1 MILFL
6 LICSLIVIALLE
18 RLSLRGVR
26 RRLYV
31 TFSAD
36 MDLVEPGEVV
46 TLRYSVC
53 NTGRFPILCG
63 GFALQFDEAV
73 TVREEA
79 AWSARHVTPSFSGPR
94 VDYHFYLLPR
104 RRFTG
109 KLRLSL
115 KKRGVIDLGTCY
127 LETGDLLGLRS
138 AVNAR
143 DIGIRVV
150 CTAPCVPLDKP
161 ETLGG
166 LLGNVSV
173 RRFIHEDPSMLLG
186 YRDYTGREPM
196 KQISW
201 FQTAKA
207 GQLTVRVYDHTVDHD
222 VTLLVNMQASARHV
236 SERCLSLTRT
246 VCELLETGKIP
257 YAIRTNGDLQSLHE
271 GLGRSHLH
279 FILRRIGIS
288 RLACYR
294 SFPDLVEQ
302 CIAHRGG
309 TADSFIIITPAL
321 SAAGEQALRRLQA
334 FSDTK
339 ICVLYGEEERT

>member
-1 MILFL
+1 MIIFV
-6 LICSLIVIALLE
+6 LICSLIVIAVLE
-18 RLSLRGVR
+18 RLSRREDL

-36 MDLVEPGEVV
+36 MDLVEPGEIV
-46 TLRYSVC
+46 TLRYTVC
-53 NTGRFPILCG
+53 NTGRLPLLFV
-63 GFALQFDEAV
+63 GFALQFDDAV
-73 TVREEA
+73 AIREDTL
-79 AWSARHVTPSFSGPR
+79 WTARHVTHSFSGER

-104 RRFTG
+104 RMFSG
-109 KLRLSL
+109 KLHLSL
-115 KKRGVIDLGTCY
+115 KKRGVIDLGNCY
-127 LETGDLLGLRS
+127 LETGDLLGLQS
-138 AVNAR
+138 AVR
-143 DIGIRVV
+143 SREIGVRIV

-166 LLGNVSV
+166 FLGNVSV

-207 GQLTVRVYDHTVDHD
+207 GQLTVRVYDHTVDHN
-222 VTLLVNMQASARHV
+222 VTLLVNMQAGNPRI

-246 VCELLETGKIP
+246 VCEQLEAGKVP
-257 YAIRTNGDLQSLHE
+257 YALCSNGDLQSLQE

-288 RLACYR
+288 RLAPYR
-294 SFPDLVEQ
+294 SFSALVDQ
-302 CIAHRGG
+302 CIARRRG
-309 TADSFIIITPAL
+309 ADSYIVITPSL
-321 SAAGEQALRRLQA
+321 NGAGEKALQRLQA
-334 FSDTK
+334 VSDTRV
-339 ICVLYGEEERT
+339 CVILGEEGSP

>member
-1 MILFL
+1 MIIFV
-6 LICSLIVIALLE
+6 LICSLIVVAILE
-18 RLSLRGVR
+18 RLSMREDL

-36 MDLVEPGEVV
+36 MDLVEPGEIV
-46 TLRYSVC
+46 TLRYTVC
-53 NTGRFPILCG
+53 NTGRLPMLFV
-63 GFALQFDEAV
+63 GFGLQFDGAV
-73 TVREEA
+73 VVREDA
-79 AWSARHVTPSFSGPR
+79 AWSARHVSRSFSGER

-104 RRFTG
+104 RRFSG

-115 KKRGVIDLGTCY
+115 KKRGVVDLGQCY

-138 AVNAR
+138 SVRTR
-143 DIGIRVV
+143 DIGVRIV
-150 CTAPCVPLDKP
+150 CTSACVPLDKP

-166 LLGNVSV
+166 FLGNVSV
-173 RRFIHEDPSMLLG
+173 RRFIHEDPSMLIG

-207 GQLTVRVYDHTVDHD
+207 GRLTVRIYDHTVDHN
-222 VTLLVNMQASARHV
+222 VTLVVNMQAASPHI

-246 VCELLETGKIP
+246 VCELLEEGKVP
-257 YAIRTNGDLQSLHE
+257 YALYSNGDLQSLPE

-288 RLACYR
+288 RLAGYR
-294 SFPDLVEQ
+294 SFSDLVDR
-302 CIAHRGG
+302 CISHRQG
-309 TADSFIIITPAL
+309 ADSYIVVTPAL
-321 SAAGEQALRRLQA
+321 SAAGQKALRRLQA
-334 FSDTK
+334 VSDTRV
-339 ICVLYGEEERT
+339 CVIYGEEVQM